1 MTNSVPRSALFA
13 GLVQDE
19 LGNPVEVV
27 MVGDEPCYVV
37 EDVGFRRHVESR
49 TVDLQVIE
57 MLREQ
62 FLAHREIATDAMLE
76 MLGKD
81 DLFTKAMI
89 DASIKNMDQVLEQGL
104 PSGARAWLGMLGFR
118 VIVDTHGG
126 VVRLDMP
133 EQYEEYGE

>member
-37 EDVGFRRHVESR
+37 EDAGFRRHVESR